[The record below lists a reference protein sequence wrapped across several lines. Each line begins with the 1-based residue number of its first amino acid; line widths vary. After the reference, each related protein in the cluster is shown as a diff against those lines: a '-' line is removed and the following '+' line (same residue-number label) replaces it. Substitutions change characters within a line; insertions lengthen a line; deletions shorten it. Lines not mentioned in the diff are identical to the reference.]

1 MGVLF
6 TMEPVVDLSLH
17 AARPHVDTLLV
28 INRLVSSTAEQLNTF
43 ALTCEDKLLRMH
55 HKMQR
60 LETGVQL
67 LEAKLSSLPL
77 DAGGGAPPP
86 PTATAAPPPAAPAG
100 GALAPPP
107 IAGAPPPPPPIG
119 APGAQP
125 PPPPPGAAAAADAP
139 PPPPPEPERPVMKLK
154 DDPRFIKYF
163 KMEKVGVPRPVCA
176 HKMSTE
182 TGIPAAKCEELLGTP
197 DAPTL
202 PGGGED
208 EE

>member
-1 MGVLF
+1 M
-6 TMEPVVDLSLH
+6 DLSLH

-86 PTATAAPPPAAPAG
+86 PTATAAAAWRRRRRRCSSSA
-100 GALAPPP
+100 
-107 IAGAPPPPPPIG
+107 
-119 APGAQP
+119 APGARE
-125 PPPPPGAAAAADAP
+125 A
-139 PPPPPEPERPVMKLK
+139 R
-154 DDPRFIKYF
+154 
-163 KMEKVGVPRPVCA
+163 
-176 HKMSTE
+176 
-182 TGIPAAKCEELLGTP
+182 
-197 DAPTL
+197 
-202 PGGGED
+202 D
-208 EE
+208 EAQG